1 MAVERFCHFTRQTIH
16 RHEGGRTPV
25 NRPVTTCIRHEFIPF
40 SFFTS
45 LFDPLV
51 DRINREIYDL
61 DYIIINFMTR
71 YSNLYFFTLPDNQDL
86 IPRTI
91 PFRLILEEEKKLPLF
106 AYFVQ
111 GKKKRSFI
119 DPRNNDPA
127 LIALRVESRGKVAV
141 VPPIGA
147 YIGWADCTRG
157 IDRWKARYRRDASIA
172 LWYGSVP
179 LAILP
184 SILTCAEGTNGP
196 SRVGRSWKTGWRWVG
211 H

>member
-1 MAVERFCHFTRQTIH
+1 M
-16 RHEGGRTPV
+16 
-25 NRPVTTCIRHEFIPF
+25 
-40 SFFTS
+40 
-45 LFDPLV
+45 

-111 GKKKRSFI
+111 GKKKRNFI

>member
-1 MAVERFCHFTRQTIH
+1 MPFHPTNNPPSRRWADTGESAGDNLYSTRIH
-16 RHEGGRTPV
+16 PL
-25 NRPVTTCIRHEFIPF
+25 FFFYF
-40 SFFTS
+40 S
-45 LFDPLV
+45 FDPLV

-111 GKKKRSFI
+111 GKKKRNFI